1 MSNRNRWVLG
11 VGLAVLG
18 GLGFGL
24 YRSVLHVRESAAR
37 SH

>member
-11 VGLAVLG
+11 VGFAVFG

-24 YRSVLHVRESAAR
+24 YRSLLHVQESAAR
-37 SH
+37 AS